1 MVVIDGFEPVL
12 YYVGT
17 FVVAE
22 DNYSEIEYPK
32 TCIKS

>member
-1 MVVIDGFEPVL
+1 MVVIEGFEPVL

-17 FVVAE
+17 FLVAE
-22 DNYSEIEYPK
+22 NNYSQMKYPK